1 MFCQIMFG
9 DPGRSI
15 GRHGESYPLYGLRST
30 SLLRPKLV
38 VVQHRRCLLAVNHP
52 WRSPSVPY
60 PYSSSPPSVLH
71 PSRLMRLLITLG
83 LGQRISEILQ
93 SGANFDRDRVD
104 MSSDNGLHLRWYCS
118 NRFAPDQHSSSLQLC
133 LIQSLFRHTN
143 YVCELDEQ
151 LRKIHSIPILQWEP
165 SDVNPSLDRETV
177 VKNILIARP
186 FVDCETC
193 RVILTWNRRSA
204 DDMVQASSR
213 RKTQKEAVP
222 PWHHL
227 PVERGEGGRYCS

>member
-1 MFCQIMFG
+1 MGRVAADPIQNQQPISFFPFHQATENPAIPRAAPIPPSEYAQSHPRFWRQWRRALGSRVSMFCQIMFG

-151 LRKIHSIPILQWEP
+151 LRKIHSIPILQWES
-165 SDVNPSLDRETV
+165 SDVNPSLE
-177 VKNILIARP
+177 
-186 FVDCETC
+186 
-193 RVILTWNRRSA
+193 
-204 DDMVQASSR
+204 
-213 RKTQKEAVP
+213 
-222 PWHHL
+222 
-227 PVERGEGGRYCS
+227 